1 MTSVG
6 SGAVNGELCVW
17 EAGMGEGGGDQP
29 AHTAPLCA
37 VIVVTHRSTHPPP
50 SRPHPS
56 FIHADKCKCCED
68 VAPVSLCL
76 NELRLECISTKTTCS
91 HLCFNLSG
99 VCDAGHQKQV
109 SPDLFRVF
117 YTIWKETE
125 AEAQEVCIQV
135 FSVWSNMRPGVSE
148 MARPS
153 VSHQ

>member
-1 MTSVG
+1 MGGRDGGERGREGETS
-6 SGAVNGELCVW
+6 LHTLLHCVQSLLSHI
-17 EAGMGEGGGDQP
+17 EVL
-29 AHTAPLCA
+29 T
-37 VIVVTHRSTHPPP
+37 PPP

-76 NELRLECISTKTTCS
+76 NELRLECISAKTTCS

>member
-1 MTSVG
+1 MG
-6 SGAVNGELCVW
+6 SCVCGRQGW
-17 EAGMGEGGGDQP
+17 GREREGGGDQP

-37 VIVVTHRSTHPPP
+37 VIVVTHRSTHPPPP

>member
-1 MTSVG
+1 MGSCVCGRQGWGREGETS
-6 SGAVNGELCVW
+6 LHTLLHCVQSLLSHI
-17 EAGMGEGGGDQP
+17 EVL
-29 AHTAPLCA
+29 T
-37 VIVVTHRSTHPPP
+37 PPP

-76 NELRLECISTKTTCS
+76 NELRLECISAKTTCS

-135 FSVWSNMRPGVSE
+135 FSVWSNMRPGGAE